1 MGKNAFLIGFLFSSL
16 VSSVWAQNPRQI
28 IDSLKLKTKSIS
40 EKEELANAY
49 GELAWQ
55 YAAINLDSSI
65 FYGKRSVELAESSG
79 NPSVIAQAYTDLGSG
94 LLQKG
99 DLNSAR
105 DWYQKALTIR
115 QEISDSLGLAKVY
128 NALGFI
134 YQRKYESDSAILYF
148 LKALPIFEK
157 FNSPLHVATIKN
169 NLGVIYQGL
178 PDYEKALKV
187 YLEAATIR
195 EELGDTRG
203 LIGSYINLGTVYK
216 YLKKFDEA
224 EPYFQNAIKIGEE
237 TGDLLNMAMAYRSYS
252 VFLQEKGDMQ
262 LLEKISRE
270 GIEIAKEVNAQYE
283 EAVLEM
289 SLGVALKEQGRY
301 SEAKKWLL
309 SSANK
314 FVSQGADED
323 VLVPYLELVPLYA
336 SLGLPDS
343 SRYYS
348 NLYQETLR
356 NKYEKESRETTA
368 ELETKY
374 QTALKDSQIA
384 AQELEINKKN
394 LLLFGSLALALVLVV
409 VGYLLYKQQRLK
421 NQQLQQ
427 ESKLQAA
434 LAKIET
440 QNKLQEQRE
449 LISRDLHDNI
459 GAQLT
464 FIISAIENLKFY
476 QPIQEQLT
484 HRFDQISN
492 FTRQTITELR
502 DTIWAMNSGEIS
514 WQELC
519 NRVQAY
525 TQKAVESSG
534 ISMEFHIG
542 QSFPLENTMPSSQS
556 IQILRI
562 IQESIQNS
570 IKHSEASEVKIVLE
584 KNKGGISLQVS
595 DNGKGFDLEK
605 VIAGNGLYNLR
616 KRAEELGAVLEINT
630 SLGSGTK
637 IKLTEVS

>member
-1 MGKNAFLIGFLFSSL
+1 
-16 VSSVWAQNPRQI
+16 
-28 IDSLKLKTKSIS
+28 
-40 EKEELANAY
+40 
-49 GELAWQ
+49 
-55 YAAINLDSSI
+55 
-65 FYGKRSVELAESSG
+65 
-79 NPSVIAQAYTDLGSG
+79 
-94 LLQKG
+94 
-99 DLNSAR
+99 
-105 DWYQKALTIR
+105 
-115 QEISDSLGLAKVY
+115 
-128 NALGFI
+128 
-134 YQRKYESDSAILYF
+134 
-148 LKALPIFEK
+148 
-157 FNSPLHVATIKN
+157 
-169 NLGVIYQGL
+169 
-178 PDYEKALKV
+178 
-187 YLEAATIR
+187 
-195 EELGDTRG
+195 
-203 LIGSYINLGTVYK
+203 NLGTVYK

-237 TGDLLNMAMAYRSYS
+237 TGDLLNLAMTYRSYS

-262 LLEKISRE
+262 LLEQISRE

-356 NKYEKESRETTA
+356 NKFEKESRETTA

-384 AQELEINKKN
+384 EQELEINKKN

-519 NRVQAY
+519 NRVHAY
-525 TQKAVESSG
+525 TQKAEESSG
-534 ISMEFHIG
+534 ISMEFDIG
-542 QSFPLENTMPSSQS
+542 QSFPLEKTMPSSQS

-570 IKHSEASEVKIVLE
+570 IKHSEASEVKILLE
-584 KNKGGISLQVS
+584 KNKEGISLQVS

-616 KRAEELGAVLEINT
+616 KRAEELGAVLKINST
-630 SLGSGTK
+630 LGSGTK

>member
-1 MGKNAFLIGFLFSSL
+1 MGKYAFLIGFLFSSL

-40 EKEELANAY
+40 DKEELANAY

-55 YAAINLDSSI
+55 YAAVNLDSSI

-79 NPSVIAQAYTDLGSG
+79 NPAVIAQAYTDLGSG

-105 DWYQKALTIR
+105 DWYQKALAIR

-134 YQRKYESDSAILYF
+134 YQRKYESDSAILNF

-178 PDYEKALKV
+178 PDYEKALKA
-187 YLEAATIR
+187 YLEAAAIR

-224 EPYFQNAIKIGEE
+224 EPYFQNAINIGEE
-237 TGDLLNMAMAYRSYS
+237 TGDLLNLAMTYRSYS

-262 LLEKISRE
+262 LLEQISRE

-289 SLGVALKEQGRY
+289 SLGVALKEQWRY

-356 NKYEKESRETTA
+356 NKFEKESRETTA

-384 AQELEINKKN
+384 EQELEINKKN

-525 TQKAVESSG
+525 TQKAEESSR

-542 QSFPLENTMPSSQS
+542 QSFPLEKTMPSSQS

-570 IKHSEASEVKIVLE
+570 IKHSEANEVKIMLE
-584 KNKGGISLQVS
+584 KNKEGISLQVS

-616 KRAEELGAVLEINT
+616 KRAEELGAVLEINST
-630 SLGSGTK
+630 LGSGTK